1 MFHKHQDQGILMKKK
16 VFAHELIG
24 KEIEIISST
33 NKSYQGFH
41 GVIVD
46 ETKATLK
53 VRVQGLVKTLL
64 KSAITF
70 KIKGSDVVIEG
81 SSITKR
87 SEDRIKG

>member
-1 MFHKHQDQGILMKKK
+1 MFHKHQDQRILMKKK

-24 KEIEIISST
+24 KEIEMISST
-33 NKSYQGFH
+33 NKSYQGIQ
-41 GVIVD
+41 GLIVD

-70 KIKGSDVVIEG
+70 KIKGSDEMIEG
-81 SSITKR
+81 KSITKKP
-87 SEDRIKG
+87 EDRIKG